1 MWFKA
6 GKELAKR
13 YAWEIVMRAHDD
25 FIKEESL
32 VDLVIP
38 PGVTCDVIG
47 DVHGMLVFYRY
58 KTVFTL
64 TFVFLCI
71 FWWTGQFYDMLN
83 LFSLTGPPSEKHY
96 LLMNGD
102 LVDRGSWSVEV
113 ILVAFAYKCG
123 CAHLLMFIVHVDLL
137 HGRRA
142 ISQVYVHQSG

>member
-1 MWFKA
+1 MISWFKD
-6 GKELAKR
+6 GKTIAKR

-38 PGVTCDVIG
+38 SGVTCDVIG
-47 DVHGMLVFYRY
+47 DVHGTLVFSRY
-58 KTVFTL
+58 KKVFGL
-64 TFVFLCI
+64 TFLLGWI

-83 LFSLTGPPSEKHY
+83 LLSLTGPPSEKHY

-123 CAHLLMFIVHVDLL
+123 CAH
-137 HGRRA
+137 
-142 ISQVYVHQSG
+142 Y